1 MVCDWEWISILE
13 DFEFSFRKYIG
24 EYEIIPEY
32 FFFFFGFLLY
42 YDVIYYRE
50 KKKRNDES
58 NPCSRLASIISYY
71 TNTNDEGWG

>member
-32 FFFFFGFLLY
+32 FFFFFLVFCY
-42 YDVIYYRE
+42 I
-50 KKKRNDES
+50 
-58 NPCSRLASIISYY
+58 
-71 TNTNDEGWG
+71 TM